1 MNPFYILLIIFS
13 SALVPYL
20 LGSID
25 FAIIVCKI
33 VAGKDIRDY
42 GSGNAGL
49 TNVLRVFGKDMPWQL
64 WREIFPRRC

>member
-49 TNVLRVFGKDMPWQL
+49 TNVLRVFGKGPALATLAGD
-64 WREIFPRRC
+64 FPRRC

>member
-42 GSGNAGL
+42 GCLLYTSDAA
-49 TNVLRVFGKDMPWQL
+49 D
-64 WREIFPRRC
+64 E